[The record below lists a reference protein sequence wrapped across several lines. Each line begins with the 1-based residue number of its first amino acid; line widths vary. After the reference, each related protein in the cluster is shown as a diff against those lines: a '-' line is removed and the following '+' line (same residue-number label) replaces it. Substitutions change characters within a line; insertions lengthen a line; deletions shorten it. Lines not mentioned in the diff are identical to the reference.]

1 MVMKQK
7 KNIAK
12 KLKPQYEFVEVMGM
26 SIYGGS
32 PKRVGSRASL
42 GQPRSSP
49 RKNSQLQA
57 VGVEEWV
64 CVCVCVLV
72 GGFKQ

>member
-12 KLKPQYEFVEVMGM
+12 KLKKPQYEFVEVMGM

-57 VGVEEWV
+57 VGVEE
-64 CVCVCVLV
+64 CVCI